1 MTEIVQV
8 ISSVGFPIV
17 FCLLMWK
24 KISDSDEKN
33 REIMTDFKIAISE
46 FKTSMSENNR
56 LLQIVCDKLDVYKKG
71 DEK

>member
-1 MTEIVQV
+1 MQEILNT
-8 ISSVGFPIV
+8 ISNLGFPIV

-33 REIMTDFKIAISE
+33 QNIMSE
-46 FKTSMSENNR
+46 FKVAITEFKTAMQENNR

-71 DEK
+71 E